1 MKKQLTK
8 FQRKILEGEKDS
20 IKVFRKRKIRKQ
32 MRGGLGKK
40 ERRKNDRVLKQSRNN
55 KSKNEKISY

>member
-1 MKKQLTK
+1 
-8 FQRKILEGEKDS
+8 
-20 IKVFRKRKIRKQ
+20 